1 MIVWVGLVIAT
12 VWVLGAAP
20 ALAGAWTLDRGKTST
35 FVASTFTYGDHGF
48 DDDGNLVKVPEYQKF
63 LLAGTLEYGV
73 RPWLTAVLKGELR
86 EERALDAVYTTR
98 LPSPLFDPVEVTD
111 VTFYDRAAKSYA
123 AGGVGARVRLLQGA
137 AWVVSGEMLLGS
149 GGLDSA
155 GFGAPSDGPYLE
167 TRALVG
173 ASRTILGRNAY
184 ADIALGYRY
193 RFRDD
198 DADEV
203 LLDVTLGAQVLPR
216 WMVLAQTFTTV
227 ETDGET
233 YYTKAG
239 GSLVYS
245 FNERLRIQA
254 GVIGTVHGRN
264 AIREVGGTL
273 SFWWEF

>member
-1 MIVWVGLVIAT
+1 MWFGLFICTLSAL
-12 VWVLGAAP
+12 WAAP
-20 ALAGAWTLDRGKTST
+20 VLAGAWTLDRGKTST

-63 LLAGTLEYGV
+63 VLSGALEYGV
-73 RPWLTAVLKGELR
+73 RPWLTAVLRAELR
-86 EERALDAVYTTR
+86 EERMLDAVYTTR
-98 LPSPLFDPVEVTD
+98 LPSPLFDPTEVTD
-111 VTFYDRAAKSYA
+111 VTFYDRASRSYA
-123 AGGVGARVRLLQGA
+123 AGGVGARVRLLQA
-137 AWVVSGEMLLGS
+137 SPWVVSGEMLLGS

-155 GFGAPSDGPYLE
+155 GLGAPSDGPYLE

-184 ADIALGYRY
+184 ADIAVGYRH

-203 LLDVTLGAQVLPR
+203 LLDVTLGTQVLPR

-233 YYTKAG
+233 HYTKAS

-245 FNERLRIQA
+245 FNDRLRIQA
-254 GVIGTVHGRN
+254 GVVGTVHGRN
-264 AIREVGGTL
+264 AIRELGGTL